1 MIIDIFFVHSTLQ
14 KAGVVKAPEAHQFD
28 PKSFIDT
35 TVVKL
40 T

>member
-1 MIIDIFFVHSTLQ
+1 MHSTLQ
-14 KAGVVKAPEAHQFD
+14 KAGVVKAPEARQID
-28 PKSFIDT
+28 VQTFIDT